1 MESRGRKAKGFRAED
16 MTTSYAKQT
25 TDWAPSF
32 LVARAKR
39 KAELFKSGCRKLGAS
54 LALK

>member
-1 MESRGRKAKGFRAED
+1 MEKWRRVESRGRKAKGSRADD
-16 MTTSYAKQT
+16 MKTSYAKRA

-39 KAELFKSGCRKLGAS
+39 KAELFK
-54 LALK
+54 